1 MSDRETSRFQGRGK
15 VHYNSRVRLSVGWIE
30 KHTLGAALLCL
41 VAGACLGQQAAPPS
55 AQPPGPPA
63 TGARILL
70 LPKKLVSGERVTLAV
85 LDLSGRLTPGVKV
98 NFSNGDTLT
107 TDASGRALFVAPL
120 TTGTIY
126 ASIEGRA
133 GTVASTI
140 VSATESP
147 SNSMEVELS
156 PRVVSLSDR
165 LEVSGHG
172 FCGDADSNKVMMG
185 GLAGLVVATSPAWLA
200 VVPPPEQAPGPA
212 SVEIACGQKKAQP
225 FTVVFVNLGLEA
237 SSAPLAPG
245 EHREVL
251 VRIKGSTAKLRLEAR
266 NLAPDVAE
274 LQGGRKTVRVMS
286 TGGPENVAKFELI
299 GKKKGNFV
307 ISIRLVAPLEMPQR

>member
-1 MSDRETSRFQGRGK
+1 M
-15 VHYNSRVRLSVGWIE
+15 
-30 KHTLGAALLCL
+30 
-41 VAGACLGQQAAPPS
+41 
-55 AQPPGPPA
+55 
-63 TGARILL
+63 
-70 LPKKLVSGERVTLAV
+70 LPRKLVSGERATLAV
-85 LDLSGRLTPGVKV
+85 LDMGGRLTPGVKV
-98 NFSNGDTLT
+98 NFSNGDKLT

-133 GTVASTI
+133 GRVASTV

-172 FCGDADSNKVMMG
+172 FCGEADSNKVMMG
-185 GLAGLVVATSPAWLA
+185 GLPGLVIAASPASLA
-200 VVPPPEQAPGPA
+200 VVSPTEQAPGPA
-212 SVEIACGQKKAQP
+212 SVEIACGQKKMQS
-225 FTVVFVNLGLEA
+225 FTVVFVTLELEA
-237 SSAPLAPG
+237 NNAPLAPG

-251 VRIKGSTAKLRLEAR
+251 VRIKGSTARLRLEAR

-274 LQGGRKTVRVMS
+274 LQGGAKTLRVMS
-286 TGGPENVAKFELI
+286 TSGAENVAKFELI
-299 GKKKGNFV
+299 GKTKGSFV
-307 ISIRLVAPLEMPQR
+307 ISIRLVAVPEMPQR

>member
-1 MSDRETSRFQGRGK
+1 M
-15 VHYNSRVRLSVGWIE
+15 RLPVGWID
-30 KHTLGAALLCL
+30 KNILGATLLCL
-41 VAGACLGQQAAPPS
+41 VAGSSLGQQGAPS
-55 AQPPGPPA
+55 TQPPGPPA
-63 TGARILL
+63 AGARILL
-70 LPKKLVSGERVTLAV
+70 LPKKLVSGERATLAV

-120 TTGTIY
+120 TTGAIY

-133 GTVASTI
+133 GKVASTV
-140 VSATESP
+140 VSSTESP

-165 LEVSGHG
+165 LEVIGHG
-172 FCGDADSNKVMMG
+172 FCGEADSNKVTMG
-185 GLAGLVVATSPAWLA
+185 GLPGLVIAASPASLA
-200 VVPPPEQAPGPA
+200 VVPSPEQAPGPA
-212 SVEIACGQKKAQP
+212 SVEIACGQKRVQP
-225 FTVVFVNLGLEA
+225 YTVVFVNLELEA
-237 SSAPLAPG
+237 NNAPLAPG

-274 LQGGRKTVRVMS
+274 LQGGGKTLRVMS
-286 TGGPENVAKFELI
+286 AGGAENAAKFELI
-299 GKKKGNFV
+299 GKTKGSFV
-307 ISIRLVAPLEMPQR
+307 ISIRLVAVPEMPQR